1 MELNKL
7 IGFFIVNLIYIEKKS
22 EYEILSTYVDNQ
34 YRKLGYASYL
44 INAFIILSYSKPLRK
59 LSLKFQKVTLQQ

>member
-1 MELNKL
+1 MELNKS

-44 INAFIILSYSKPLRK
+44 INAFTTSFYLKPLRK

>member
-22 EYEILSTYVDNQ
+22 EYEILLTYVDSQ

-44 INAFIILSYSKPLRK
+44 INAFTTSSYSKLLRK
-59 LSLKFQKVTLQQ
+59 LPLNFKK

>member
-7 IGFFIVNLIYIEKKS
+7 IRFFIINLICIEKKS
-22 EYEILSTYVDNQ
+22 EYEILLAYVDNQ

-44 INAFIILSYSKPLRK
+44 INAFTTSFYLKPLRK
-59 LSLKFQKVTLQQ
+59 LPLKFKKVTLQQ